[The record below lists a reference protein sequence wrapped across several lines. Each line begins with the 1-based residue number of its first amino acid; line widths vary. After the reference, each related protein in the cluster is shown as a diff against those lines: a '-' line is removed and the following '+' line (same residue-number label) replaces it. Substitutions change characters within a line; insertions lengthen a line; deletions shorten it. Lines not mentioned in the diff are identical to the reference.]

1 MRPEE
6 LDKKAGR
13 EYGRRGKVE
22 EIKDKGRGKKEAR
35 GTTVRIKQLATVKMR
50 RNGMEF
56 KVQRKYNP
64 QSMRN

>member
-35 GTTVRIKQLATVKMR
+35 GTTVRIKKLATVK
-50 RNGMEF
+50 
-56 KVQRKYNP
+56 
-64 QSMRN
+64 